1 MIAQL
6 NGKVVRA
13 GEGFVIVMVGGVGF
27 QVSMPSPDLEEVSRQ
42 QGEVAILTHLVV
54 REDGMA
60 LYGFLHQSSLEMF
73 RMLIGVNRVGP
84 ALAMNIL
91 SRVSIPD
98 FTAAVLGDD
107 EKVLTRVPGIGQK
120 NAKRLI
126 LELKDRMQKKAGV
139 PPAAPGPSQQVRHD
153 AVSALIALG
162 FGERESY
169 AAVEAALSG
178 GRDLPVQSVIKAAL
192 MVLKER

>member
-6 NGKVVRA
+6 KGEVVRT
-13 GEGFVIVMVGGVGF
+13 GDGYVIVSVGGVGYH
-27 QVSMPSPDLEEVSRQ
+27 VAMPAPDLEEVSRQ
-42 QGEVAILTHLVV
+42 KGEVTILTRLVV
-54 REDGMA
+54 REDGMF
-60 LYGFLHQSSLEMF
+60 LFGFLHQSTLEMF
-73 RMLIGVNRVGP
+73 GMLIGVNRVGP

-91 SRVSIPD
+91 SRISIPD

-126 LELKDRMQKKAGV
+126 LELKDRMQKKAGM
-139 PPAAPGPSQQVRHD
+139 PAAAPGSSQQVRHD

-169 AAVEAALSG
+169 ASVENALSG

-192 MVLKER
+192 MLLKER

>member
-1 MIAQL
+1 M
-6 NGKVVRA
+6 NGEVVRT
-13 GEGFVIVMVGGVGF
+13 GEGYAIIRVGGIGF
-27 QVSMPSPDLEEVSRQ
+27 HVAMPAPELEEVSRRKE
-42 QGEVAILTHLVV
+42 EVTVLTHLVV
-54 REDGMA
+54 REDGLF
-60 LYGFLHQSSLEMF
+60 LYGFLHQSTLEMF

-139 PPAAPGPSQQVRHD
+139 PAGAPVPAQQVRHD

-162 FGERESY
+162 FGEKESY
-169 AAVEAALSG
+169 AAVESALSG
-178 GRDLPVQSVIKAAL
+178 GRDLPVQTVIKAAL
-192 MVLKER
+192 SVLKER

>member
-6 NGKVVRA
+6 KGEVVRT
-13 GEGFVIVMVGGVGF
+13 GDGYVIVLVGGVGYH
-27 QVSMPSPDLEEVSRQ
+27 VAMPARDLEEVSRQ
-42 QGEVAILTHLVV
+42 NGQMTILTHLVV
-54 REDGMA
+54 REDGMY
-60 LYGFLHQSSLEMF
+60 LYGFLHQSTLEMF
-73 RMLIGVNRVGP
+73 CMLIGVNRVGP

-91 SRVSIPD
+91 SRISIPD

-126 LELKDRMQKKAGV
+126 LELKDRMQKKGGIPA
-139 PPAAPGPSQQVRHD
+139 AAPGSSQQVRHD

-169 AAVEAALSG
+169 AAVENALSG

-192 MVLKER
+192 MLLKER

>member
-6 NGKVVRA
+6 KGEVVRT
-13 GEGFVIVMVGGVGF
+13 GDGYVIVSVGGVGYH
-27 QVSMPSPDLEEVSRQ
+27 VAMPAPDLEEVSRQ
-42 QGEVAILTHLVV
+42 KGEVTILTRLVV
-54 REDGMA
+54 REDGIF
-60 LYGFLHQSSLEMF
+60 LFGFLHQSTLEMF
-73 RMLIGVNRVGP
+73 GMLIGVNRVGP

-91 SRVSIPD
+91 SRISIPD

-126 LELKDRMQKKAGV
+126 LELKDRMQKKAGM
-139 PPAAPGPSQQVRHD
+139 PAAAPGSSQQVRHD

-169 AAVEAALSG
+169 ASVENALSG

-192 MVLKER
+192 MLLKER